1 MVLGDQGPQHPGR
14 RGAVRQDHPAHQR
27 RPEWLS
33 GSAGAVR
40 PGAQGVGVNIDAV
53 KWGGVLLITLAL
65 MAASAWAAWEWQ
77 ANAYGQ
83 QLASKEA
90 AHQTER
96 TDQANANAAQ
106 ILAEQGKRLALEQWL
121 AASDQSHYRALTDE
135 KTKQARLLDRLA
147 TADLRLSVQLDAAT
161 TGCDAVQATTS
172 TGGVVYGAHRAQLDP
187 AHAQRI
193 IGITSDGDRG
203 LIALQACQ
211 AYIKVL
217 IAEVR

>member
-1 MVLGDQGPQHPGR
+1 MK
-14 RGAVRQDHPAHQR
+14 
-27 RPEWLS
+27 
-33 GSAGAVR
+33 
-40 PGAQGVGVNIDAV
+40 IDAV
-53 KWGGVLLITLAL
+53 KWGGVLLIILAL
-65 MAASAWAAWEWQ
+65 MAGSAWAAWEWQ

-83 QLASKEA
+83 QLAAKEA

-96 TDQANANAAQ
+96 TNLANANSAQ

-135 KTKQARLLDRLA
+135 TTKQARLRDRLA
-147 TADLRLSVQLDAAT
+147 TADLRLSVQLDAAA

-172 TGGVVYGAHRAQLDP
+172 TGSMVYGAHRAQLDP

-193 IGITSDGDRG
+193 IGITGDGDQG

-211 AYIKVL
+211 AYAK
-217 IAEVR
+217 EVSDTK